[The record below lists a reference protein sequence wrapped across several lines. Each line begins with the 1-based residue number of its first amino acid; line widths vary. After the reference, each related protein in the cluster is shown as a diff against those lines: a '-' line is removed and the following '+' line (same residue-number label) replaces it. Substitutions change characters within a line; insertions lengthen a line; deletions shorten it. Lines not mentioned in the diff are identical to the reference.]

1 MLSMKAKVWLKRYVP
16 ARMRQ
21 KSVVFLGVCTLLVVF
36 ILTILAQSSQDYSQ
50 SISEAAGKV
59 GKLQQEPEVVIG
71 EPSERK
77 GSAQHVHNN
86 IPADPAEDGQQQ
98 QHSKSEDTKSK
109 SKTKQVH
116 SSNYGIYTEL
126 FEVLAQSRPECGKS
140 TNFMPDNGDIQKF
153 KGDKTSFTKEL
164 LEDLLP
170 LTGEEKTQMKR
181 SFQKV
186 LNGFKNLDM
195 DVFGRSDKGPVS
207 GKGIVMV
214 GGYKFSWLSLLNIH
228 QLRRRGSTL
237 PVEVYIPTAKEY
249 DENFCKSVLPE
260 LDGRCVLGYEELPFA
275 QYEKYFNLQRYEY
288 KIMAILTSSFE
299 DVLLLDSDNVVLENP
314 DGLFS
319 WDVYKQYQLVLW
331 PDCWQRTTNP
341 FLFDILNVTIDY
353 SSVENDSQYNLH
365 DLPGAIPNPSTE
377 SGMILVNKRS
387 QVDTLLLALYFNIF
401 GFDYYY
407 PLITQG
413 GAGQG
418 DKDTYIL
425 AAYGAKKPVY
435 QVKQGV
441 TFIGRVEKDGGF
453 TSGAL
458 GQCDPTTQTER
469 ETKNGTPSCSDY
481 MFLHLSFPKF
491 YPEEIADKLNGPD
504 GHIVEFDGVN
514 WGYDLELQIWEMM
527 CQLLCSN
534 YEKNVIQP
542 ENEASELLAPKFRK
556 AGQELNYIKKLKI
569 NEECDTKLLPH
580 LQFLR
585 NYFKHADKS
594 TNQFHQDW
602 EGKDASYDTL

>member
-1 MLSMKAKVWLKRYVP
+1 MLSLKIKGWLKRYVP

-21 KSVVFLGVCTLLVVF
+21 KSVVFMGVCTLMVVF
-36 ILTILAQSSQDYSQ
+36 ILTVLAQS
-50 SISEAAGKV
+50 E
-59 GKLQQEPEVVIG
+59 QEPLQGIPGAVTSVDKLHQEPGIVVG

-77 GSAQHVHNN
+77 GSSQHEHVN
-86 IPADPAEDGQQQ
+86 IQPKPAGESQQQ
-98 QHSKSEDTKSK
+98 QDSKSEQEKLQKSK
-109 SKTKQVH
+109 PMPAQSSK
-116 SSNYGIYTEL
+116 YGIYSSL
-126 FEVLAQSRPECGKS
+126 FEVLAQSKPKCGKL
-140 TNFMPDNGDIQKF
+140 TNFMADNEDIQKF
-153 KGDKTSFTKEL
+153 NSDKTSFTKKL

-170 LTGEEKTQMKR
+170 LTAEEKSQMKG

-186 LNGFKNLDM
+186 LNGFKALNM
-195 DVFGRSDKGPVS
+195 DVFGRNDKTPTS

-214 GGYKFSWLSLLNIH
+214 GGHKFSWLSLLNIH

-249 DENFCKSVLPE
+249 DDHFCMSVLPE
-260 LDGRCVLGYEELPFA
+260 LDARCVLGYEELPFA
-275 QYEKYFNLQRYEY
+275 QYEKFFNLQRYEY
-288 KIMAILTSSFE
+288 KIMAILTSNFE

-319 WDVYKQYQLVLW
+319 WDVYKEYQLVLW

-341 FLFDILNVTIDY
+341 FLFDMLNVTIDY
-353 SSVENDSQYNLH
+353 SSVEDYSMYNLH
-365 DLPGAIPNPSTE
+365 NLPGAIPNPSTE
-377 SGMILVNKRS
+377 SGMMLVNKRS
-387 QVDTLLLALYFNIF
+387 QVDTLLIALYFNIF

-413 GAGQG
+413 SAGQG

-425 AAYGAKKPVY
+425 AAYGAKNPVY

-441 TFIGRVEKDGGF
+441 TFIGRFEKDGGF

-458 GQCDPTTQTER
+458 GQCDPTTQDE
-469 ETKNGTPSCSDY
+469 KKAKIGSSGCSTY

-491 YPEEIADKLNGPD
+491 YPEEIADKLKGPD
-504 GHIVEFDGVN
+504 GHIVEFDGVD

-534 YEKNVIQP
+534 YKKNVIQP
-542 ENEASELLAPKFRK
+542 ENEASKLLAPKFRK
-556 AGQELNYIKKLKI
+556 TGQKLSYIKKLNI

-585 NYFKHADKS
+585 NYFKYADKS
-594 TNQFHQDW
+594 TNQFHQHW
-602 EGKDASYDTL
+602 EGKDASY